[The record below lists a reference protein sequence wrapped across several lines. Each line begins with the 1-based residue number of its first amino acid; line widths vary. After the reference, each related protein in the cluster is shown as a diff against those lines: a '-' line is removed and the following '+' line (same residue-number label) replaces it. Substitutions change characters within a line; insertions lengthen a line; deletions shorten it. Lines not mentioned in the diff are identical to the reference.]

1 MLTTLMLGLGLL
13 VVIMLVGVNYVVNS
27 FGIMRLMQVKGYD
40 NVYRAWIPFY
50 NSYILGEMVEG
61 EIGDSQLVFPGVTRW
76 IMCLYPLVGAVPAL
90 GELALFVGGIYY
102 IVVLCIF
109 ADKYKTTASMVV
121 SSLFT
126 LSGIGMMI
134 LASRIESGQPSYSNP
149 SSASSYSN
157 PSNASNVSSASSAST
172 TSTTSDDSFD
182 EKKAKTVD
190 FEVSEE
196 KPEKEDT
203 ETAKPVVAE
212 ETPASEGPV
221 MAKPEQKK
229 GFVVAEPDK
238 KTVAT
243 EVSEEKPE
251 KADAEAEGAK
261 TDSGEVTIG
270 EPELHE
276 FDVPLG
282 E

>member
-27 FGIMRLMQVKGYD
+27 FGIMRLMQVKGYE

-50 NSYILGEMVEG
+50 NDYILGEMVED

-76 IMCLYPLVGAVPAL
+76 IMCLYPLAGAVPAI
-90 GELALFVGGIYY
+90 GELAVSVGAIYF

-109 ADKYKTTASMVV
+109 ADKYKTTASMVI
-121 SSLFT
+121 SSIFC

-149 SSASSYSN
+149 S
-157 PSNASNVSSASSAST
+157 NASNVSSASTAST
-172 TSTTSDDSFD
+172 SSTTSDDSFD

-190 FEVSEE
+190 FEVTEE
-196 KPEKEDT
+196 KPASDG
-203 ETAKPVVAE
+203 PVVAE
-212 ETPASEGPV
+212 
-221 MAKPEQKK
+221 PEQKK

-243 EVSEEKPE
+243 EVTEEKPE
-251 KADAEAEGAK
+251 KAD
-261 TDSGEVTIG
+261 T
-270 EPELHE
+270 ELHE

>member
-27 FGIMRLMQVKGYD
+27 FGIMRLMQVKGYE

-50 NSYILGEMVEG
+50 NDYILGEMVED

-76 IMCLYPLVGAVPAL
+76 IMCLYPLAGAVPAI
-90 GELALFVGGIYY
+90 GELAVSVGAIYF

-109 ADKYKTTASMVV
+109 ADKYKTTASMVI
-121 SSLFT
+121 SSIFC

-149 SSASSYSN
+149 S
-157 PSNASNVSSASSAST
+157 NASNASSASSAST
-172 TSTTSDDSFD
+172 TSTSSTTSDDSFD

-190 FEVSEE
+190 FEVTEE
-196 KPEKEDT
+196 KPASDG
-203 ETAKPVVAE
+203 PVVAE
-212 ETPASEGPV
+212 
-221 MAKPEQKK
+221 PEQKK

-238 KTVAT
+238 KTVVT

-251 KADAEAEGAK
+251 KADAEATK

-276 FDVPLG
+276 YDVPLG

>member
-76 IMCLYPLVGAVPAL
+76 IMCLYPLAGAVPAL
-90 GELALFVGGIYY
+90 GELAVFVGGIYY

-134 LASRIESGQPSYSNP
+134 LASRIELGQP
-149 SSASSYSN
+149 SYSN

-190 FEVSEE
+190 FEVTEE
-196 KPEKEDT
+196 TPEKADT
-203 ETAKPVVAE
+203 ETAKPVVTE
-212 ETPASEGPV
+212 EKPASDGPV

-243 EVSEEKPE
+243 EVTEETPE
-251 KADAEAEGAK
+251 KADTEAEGAK
-261 TDSGEVTIG
+261 ADSGEVTIG

>member
-76 IMCLYPLVGAVPAL
+76 IMCLYPLAGAVPAL

-157 PSNASNVSSASSAST
+157 PSNASNVSSDSNA
-172 TSTTSDDSFD
+172 STTSDDSFN

-190 FEVSEE
+190 FEVTEE
-196 KPEKEDT
+196 TPEKEDT
-203 ETAKPVVAE
+203 
-212 ETPASEGPV
+212 
-221 MAKPEQKK
+221 
-229 GFVVAEPDK
+229 
-238 KTVAT
+238 
-243 EVSEEKPE
+243 
-251 KADAEAEGAK
+251 EAEGAK

>member
-76 IMCLYPLVGAVPAL
+76 IMCLYPLAGAVPAL

-149 SSASSYSN
+149 SSASS
-157 PSNASNVSSASSAST
+157 AST

-196 KPEKEDT
+196 
-203 ETAKPVVAE
+203 
-212 ETPASEGPV
+212 TPASEEPV

-243 EVSEEKPE
+243 EVTEEKPE
-251 KADAEAEGAK
+251 KADTEAEGAK
-261 TDSGEVTIG
+261 ADSGEVTIG

>member
-76 IMCLYPLVGAVPAL
+76 IMCLYPLAGAVPAL
-90 GELALFVGGIYY
+90 GELAVFVGGIYY

-134 LASRIESGQPSYSNP
+134 LASRIESGQPSYSILRVLRVLQLLQLLQTIRSTRKKQKSWTSKLARRRRQAKNLLWQ
-149 SSASSYSN
+149 SQSRRRASS
-157 PSNASNVSSASSAST
+157 
-172 TSTTSDDSFD
+172 
-182 EKKAKTVD
+182 
-190 FEVSEE
+190 
-196 KPEKEDT
+196 
-203 ETAKPVVAE
+203 
-212 ETPASEGPV
+212 
-221 MAKPEQKK
+221 
-229 GFVVAEPDK
+229 
-238 KTVAT
+238 
-243 EVSEEKPE
+243 
-251 KADAEAEGAK
+251 
-261 TDSGEVTIG
+261 
-270 EPELHE
+270 
-276 FDVPLG
+276 
-282 E
+282 

>member
-76 IMCLYPLVGAVPAL
+76 IMCLYPLAGAVPAL
-90 GELALFVGGIYY
+90 GELAVFVGGIYY

-149 SSASSYSN
+149 SNASSYSN
-157 PSNASNVSSASSAST
+157 PSNASNVSSASNAST

-196 KPEKEDT
+196 
-203 ETAKPVVAE
+203 
-212 ETPASEGPV
+212 TPASEEPV

-243 EVSEEKPE
+243 EVTEEKPE
-251 KADAEAEGAK
+251 KADTEAEGAK
-261 TDSGEVTIG
+261 ADSGEVTIG

>member
-76 IMCLYPLVGAVPAL
+76 IMCLYPLAGAVPAL
-90 GELALFVGGIYY
+90 GELAIFVGGIYY

-157 PSNASNVSSASSAST
+157 PSNASNVSSASNA
-172 TSTTSDDSFD
+172 STTSDDSFD

-190 FEVSEE
+190 FEVTEE
-196 KPEKEDT
+196 KP
-203 ETAKPVVAE
+203 
-212 ETPASEGPV
+212 ASDGPV

-251 KADAEAEGAK
+251 QVDAEVEGAK